1 VRKVEVEIDET
12 RSVLRIARIA
22 RRAVVY
28 DTVSVV
34 VGARDDIAGLPGI
47 ERKSGA
53 EGKESGEMS

>member
-1 VRKVEVEIDET
+1 MRKVEVEIDET

-34 VGARDDIAGLPGI
+34 VGARDDIDGLPGI
-47 ERKSGA
+47 EGKSGA

>member
-1 VRKVEVEIDET
+1 VRKVEVEIDEA
-12 RSVLRIARIA
+12 RAVERIARIA

-28 DTVSVV
+28 DTISVV
-34 VGARDDIAGLPGI
+34 VGARDDIDGLPGI